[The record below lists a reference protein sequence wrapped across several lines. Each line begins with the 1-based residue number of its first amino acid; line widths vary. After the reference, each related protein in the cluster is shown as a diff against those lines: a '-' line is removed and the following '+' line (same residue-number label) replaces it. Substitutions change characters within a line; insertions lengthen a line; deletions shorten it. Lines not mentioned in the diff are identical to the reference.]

1 MENRKSVKK
10 LARTGTFRATT
21 AAPLPTSHLS
31 LRRFLSLSLSLC
43 VYVPTRL
50 GNGLLVLW
58 LYGRYV
64 SLGSRHPSPRHHRER
79 QTLSGGKA
87 SPILVPCVWVTT
99 RGGYVWHVSFANC
112 CGSLL
117 RSRRPLWRGIA
128 APKLLRRGVRPV
140 RHHLRTAAVTVVF
153 VIPVVLLSVFFFHP
167 LLRPSLSLS
176 SSLSFHPSA
185 PSALL
190 PCPRPPRC

>member
-1 MENRKSVKK
+1 MCKSRFVTNSIFFDHKLKIRKSVKK

-87 SPILVPCVWVTT
+87 SPIFFPCVWVTT
-99 RGGYVWHVSFANC
+99 RSGYVWHVWPV
-112 CGSLL
+112 
-117 RSRRPLWRGIA
+117 RRPPDDRWA
-128 APKLLRRGVRPV
+128 AAKQCQ
-140 RHHLRTAAVTVVF
+140 A
-153 VIPVVLLSVFFFHP
+153 SY
-167 LLRPSLSLS
+167 S
-176 SSLSFHPSA
+176 
-185 PSALL
+185 
-190 PCPRPPRC
+190 